1 MEPVVAP
8 IVLSPTLAFSFV
20 LDLVRGLEVACM
32 KREGLVLPADHTG
45 TISDLPA
52 SVTAWAIIH
61 YR

>member
-8 IVLSPTLAFSFV
+8 LVLSPTLAFSFV

-32 KREGLVLPADHTG
+32 KREGLVLPADHTR
-45 TISDLPA
+45 TISDLPGR
-52 SVTAWAIIH
+52 VTARAIIH